1 MEANAASNAA
11 FATTAEF
18 DPDPEFETWVAFVV
32 IVVEIFAPDPAFAR
46 PAAAASAAKA
56 DNDVVFDA
64 TAGTSLSWIVTGTS
78 MFPPGW
84 QHLIAVGP

>member
-1 MEANAASNAA
+1 M
-11 FATTAEF
+11 
-18 DPDPEFETWVAFVV
+18 

-78 MFPPGW
+78 MFPPG
-84 QHLIAVGP
+84 